1 VIAWWIERQIASVL
15 RSRVQTLASLKLG
28 LVAWSCNTMTSG
40 QEYLDVD
47 GVPSLMYLLEGW
59 FWSRIKANS
68 EKKVPSMK
76 LSPTVG
82 LAW

>member
-1 VIAWWIERQIASVL
+1 
-15 RSRVQTLASLKLG
+15 
-28 LVAWSCNTMTSG
+28 MTSG